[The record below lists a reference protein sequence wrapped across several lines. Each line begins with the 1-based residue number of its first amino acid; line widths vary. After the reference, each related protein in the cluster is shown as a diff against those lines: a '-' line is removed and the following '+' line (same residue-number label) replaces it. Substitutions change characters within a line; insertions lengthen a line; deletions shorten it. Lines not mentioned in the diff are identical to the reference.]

1 MRGGGQHVDA
11 EIHGCPDFKFM
22 LVVIASRGATLPG
35 AERRPELSA
44 KHDKNV
50 RIASLLNMFM
60 NISNICASM
69 VFLPGNRQPQGES
82 SMPYSSEHRERVRE
96 KIVRSARRL
105 FNRHGFNAV
114 AIDDLMADAGLTRG
128 SFYAYFDSKSDL
140 YATSITAIL
149 SEKAIDNWDGVSID
163 PRAPEVAAQ
172 IIGEYLS
179 VDHFENIDG
188 SCPLVALPN
197 DVSRT
202 EQSVKRAF
210 ESVLKALIDIFEQGL
225 ERKGDPARRRA
236 LATVALCVG
245 GMVLARTIEDRALAD
260 ELREAARS
268 VALSLGRWRS
278 E

>member
-1 MRGGGQHVDA
+1 
-11 EIHGCPDFKFM
+11 
-22 LVVIASRGATLPG
+22 
-35 AERRPELSA
+35 
-44 KHDKNV
+44 
-50 RIASLLNMFM
+50 
-60 NISNICASM
+60 
-69 VFLPGNRQPQGES
+69 
-82 SMPYSSEHRERVRE
+82 MPNSSEHREQVRE

-225 ERKGDPARRRA
+225 ERRGDAARERA

-268 VALSLGRWRS
+268 VALSLSRWRS
-278 E
+278 EENE

>member
-1 MRGGGQHVDA
+1 
-11 EIHGCPDFKFM
+11 
-22 LVVIASRGATLPG
+22 
-35 AERRPELSA
+35 
-44 KHDKNV
+44 
-50 RIASLLNMFM
+50 
-60 NISNICASM
+60 
-69 VFLPGNRQPQGES
+69 
-82 SMPYSSEHRERVRE
+82 MPYSSEHRERVRE
-96 KIVRSARRL
+96 KIVQSARRL

-163 PRAPEVAAQ
+163 PRAPEVAAE
-172 IIGEYLS
+172 IIGDYLS
-179 VDHFENIDG
+179 VSHFENVDG

-202 EQSVKRAF
+202 EQSVRRAF

-225 ERKGDPARRRA
+225 ERRGDVARERA
-236 LATVALCVG
+236 LAMAALCVG

-268 VALSLGRWRS
+268 VALSLGRW
-278 E
+278 

>member
-1 MRGGGQHVDA
+1 
-11 EIHGCPDFKFM
+11 
-22 LVVIASRGATLPG
+22 
-35 AERRPELSA
+35 
-44 KHDKNV
+44 
-50 RIASLLNMFM
+50 
-60 NISNICASM
+60 
-69 VFLPGNRQPQGES
+69 
-82 SMPYSSEHRERVRE
+82 MPNSSEHREQVRE

-172 IIGEYLS
+172 IIGDYLS
-179 VDHFENIDG
+179 VSHFENIDG

-225 ERKGDPARRRA
+225 ERKGDAARERA
-236 LATVALCVG
+236 LAMAALCVG

-268 VALSLGRWRS
+268 VALSLSRWQS
-278 E
+278 EENE

>member
-1 MRGGGQHVDA
+1 
-11 EIHGCPDFKFM
+11 
-22 LVVIASRGATLPG
+22 
-35 AERRPELSA
+35 
-44 KHDKNV
+44 
-50 RIASLLNMFM
+50 
-60 NISNICASM
+60 
-69 VFLPGNRQPQGES
+69 
-82 SMPYSSEHRERVRE
+82 MPNSSEHREQVRE

-225 ERKGDPARRRA
+225 ERRGDAARERA

-268 VALSLGRWRS
+268 VALSLSRWR
-278 E
+278 

>member
-1 MRGGGQHVDA
+1 
-11 EIHGCPDFKFM
+11 
-22 LVVIASRGATLPG
+22 
-35 AERRPELSA
+35 
-44 KHDKNV
+44 
-50 RIASLLNMFM
+50 
-60 NISNICASM
+60 
-69 VFLPGNRQPQGES
+69 
-82 SMPYSSEHRERVRE
+82 MPNSSEHREQVRE

-225 ERKGDPARRRA
+225 ERRGDAARERA

-245 GMVLARTIEDRALAD
+245 GMVLARTIENRALAD

-268 VALSLGRWRS
+268 VALSLSRWR
-278 E
+278 